1 MSSVVSRRRMV
12 SPGIEYRE
20 SLWARMKKSW
30 RSYAFV
36 GPFLFLF
43 TVFTVVPVILS
54 IVLSFTYFNMLEFP
68 KWIGWANYIRLF
80 LADEVFLIAVKNTLL
95 FAAITGPVSYMM
107 CFIFAWFIN
116 ELQPKVRAFLTLL
129 FYAPSISGSAYT
141 IWQFIFSQ
149 DTYGYINAHLLNLN
163 IVDKP
168 IGWLIEPKYMM
179 TIVIIVTLWM
189 SLGTSFLAFI
199 AGLQGISS
207 TLYEAGAIDGIKN
220 RWQELW
226 YLTLPAMR
234 PYLMFGAIMAITG
247 SFNAAGNIQAL
258 TGPNPTDYATWTV
271 MQHLNDYGTVRYEMG
286 YASAISVVLFFVMV
300 GSQRLVQRM
309 LHRIGN

>member
-1 MSSVVSRRRMV
+1 
-12 SPGIEYRE
+12 
-20 SLWARMKKSW
+20 
-30 RSYAFV
+30 
-36 GPFLFLF
+36 
-43 TVFTVVPVILS
+43 
-54 IVLSFTYFNMLEFP
+54 
-68 KWIGWANYIRLF
+68 
-80 LADEVFLIAVKNTLL
+80 
-95 FAAITGPVSYMM
+95 
-107 CFIFAWFIN
+107 
-116 ELQPKVRAFLTLL
+116 
-129 FYAPSISGSAYT
+129 
-141 IWQFIFSQ
+141 
-149 DTYGYINAHLLNLN
+149 
-163 IVDKP
+163 
-168 IGWLIEPKYMM
+168 
-179 TIVIIVTLWM
+179 
-189 SLGTSFLAFI
+189 
-199 AGLQGISS
+199 
-207 TLYEAGAIDGIKN
+207 LYEAGAIDGIKN